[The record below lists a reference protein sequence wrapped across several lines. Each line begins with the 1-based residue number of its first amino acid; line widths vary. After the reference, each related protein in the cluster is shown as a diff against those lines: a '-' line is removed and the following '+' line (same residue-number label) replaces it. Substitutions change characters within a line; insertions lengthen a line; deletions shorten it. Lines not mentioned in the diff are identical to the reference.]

1 MATGL
6 QVTSWEPLSEG
17 PNGLRPLA
25 RRLMAPG
32 TAREWRRPWA
42 LGGAVRGREPR
53 QTRAC
58 SHLPTLAR
66 SVHGWR
72 RRPPSGRPS
81 HPAQRDSPLTQTDHG
96 AGEPRD
102 TGVCTVRHRTPSSE
116 RQGEEPPPRDV
127 CRLCSRD
134 PPHTG
139 IMRPKLCFHPP
150 PPSRGANK
158 QQPLQHSFTCLKGSQ
173 APGGRA
179 PVCGMNEGAR
189 ESLLRRRR
197 RAGRRGGQQAVTG

>member
-134 PPHTG
+134 PPAHRYYETEALLPPASSFPRG
-139 IMRPKLCFHPP
+139 KQATTSSTLFHMLE
-150 PPSRGANK
+150 GV
-158 QQPLQHSFTCLKGSQ
+158 
-173 APGGRA
+173 PGTWGPRA
-179 PVCGMNEGAR
+179 R
-189 ESLLRRRR
+189 LRHE
-197 RAGRRGGQQAVTG
+197 